1 MSDVDAKELD
11 RLLQQAF
18 DTASKLYQER
28 GFQRRVGFG
37 KRPAL
42 VSVDLA
48 NAWTR
53 PGNPFT
59 CDQEKMDN
67 EIIPGMQKLL
77 KAFRAKGLP
86 VVHVTTAY
94 EITDRNA
101 PFTDMGLWHD
111 KIPVDVVN
119 LKDKD
124 LWAIDSRIAPVEG
137 EYTLLKKRASSFHGT
152 ELAGILRAMHAW
164 GWRVPFLI
172 AAPLGLVALYI
183 RHQLDESPLFRRVME
198 QPSAPHTPLMETL
211 RQQWRPMLRLGAYIS
226 LTALSF
232 YIFSTY
238 MTTFLRS
245 VVQMNPAQVLL
256 SASTPASGASAWQA
270 SAGLIGWLLF
280 GGVACATALRGATV
294 LSSTTSRR
302 S

>member
-1 MSDVDAKELD
+1 MKDVDHKELD

-18 DTASKLYQER
+18 EVASELYQQR

-59 CDQEKMDN
+59 CDQDKMDN

-77 KAFRAKGLP
+77 SACRANGHP
-86 VVHVTTAY
+86 VIHVTTAY

-101 PFTDMGLWHD
+101 SFTDMGLWHN

-119 LKDKD
+119 LADKD
-124 LWAIDSRIAPVEG
+124 LWAIDSRIAPIEG

-152 ELAGILRAMHAW
+152 ELAGILRANNVDTILVTGVTACACVRQTICD
-164 GWRVPFLI
+164 GIADGFRTIAVKEAIGDRVPGAVAWNLFDIDAKFGDVHTVDECVDYLNTVNG
-172 AAPLGLVALYI
+172 AAAAA
-183 RHQLDESPLFRRVME
+183 E
-198 QPSAPHTPLMETL
+198 
-211 RQQWRPMLRLGAYIS
+211 
-226 LTALSF
+226 
-232 YIFSTY
+232 
-238 MTTFLRS
+238 
-245 VVQMNPAQVLL
+245 
-256 SASTPASGASAWQA
+256 
-270 SAGLIGWLLF
+270 
-280 GGVACATALRGATV
+280 
-294 LSSTTSRR
+294 
-302 S
+302 